1 MSKMEFSDEFDFE
14 NRITDTSEIPED
26 TAESDNPLRPKTLSE
41 YIGQEKA
48 KENLKVFIEAA
59 KIRGET
65 LDHVLLYGPPGLG
78 KTTLSGI
85 IANELG
91 VSMRITS
98 GPAIEKPGDLA
109 KIAYQP

>member
-78 KTTLSGI
+78 KTTLSGSLRM
-85 IANELG
+85 NS
-91 VSMRITS
+91 VC
-98 GPAIEKPGDLA
+98 
-109 KIAYQP
+109 Q

>member
-26 TAESDNPLRPKTLSE
+26 TAENDNPLRPKTLSE

-65 LDHVLLYGPPGLG
+65 LDHVLLYSVKQLFRES
-78 KTTLSGI
+78 LRMNS
-85 IANELG
+85 
-91 VSMRITS
+91 VC
-98 GPAIEKPGDLA
+98 
-109 KIAYQP
+109 Q

>member
-65 LDHVLLYGPPGLG
+65 LDHVLLYGPRDSVKQLFRES
-78 KTTLSGI
+78 LRMNS
-85 IANELG
+85 
-91 VSMRITS
+91 VC
-98 GPAIEKPGDLA
+98 
-109 KIAYQP
+109 Q

>member
-48 KENLKVFIEAA
+48 QKDADMLFEKTAKESKKELEKASEKANLECDI
-59 KIRGET
+59 
-65 LDHVLLYGPPGLG
+65 
-78 KTTLSGI
+78 LSRTADKNRKRVIDG
-85 IANELG
+85 
-91 VSMRITS
+91 
-98 GPAIEKPGDLA
+98 AIQRLSL
-109 KIAYQP
+109 